1 MIKIKNLLVGFLVSF
16 VGSFPLG
23 YLNIVGFQ
31 LYQKSGI
38 ATLIYF
44 ILGIITIEIFVI
56 YFTLIFAKRLSEN
69 KKLNKYIEIFGI
81 VFMFLLAFIFYYQS
95 KVSNS
100 NQTDLSKYISY
111 SPFFIG
117 IILNCLNFLQLPF
130 WTSWNLY
137 LLNRKFISVDK
148 SNKYFYVI
156 GTLLGIFL
164 GMLSLI
170 LSLDLVATNFES
182 LSKIIL
188 STLIPLLFLG
198 LAIFQGYKFWKK
210 YY

>member
-16 VGSFPLG
+16 VGSIPLG

-38 ATLIYF
+38 NDLIFY
-44 ILGIITIEIFVI
+44 ILGIIVIEFFVI

-69 KKLNKYIEIFGI
+69 QKLNKYIEIFGI
-81 VFMFLLAFIFYYQS
+81 VFMFFLAFIFYYQS
-95 KVSNS
+95 NETNS
-100 NQTDLSKYISY
+100 NQDDLSKYINY
-111 SPFFIG
+111 SPFVLG
-117 IILNCLNFLQLPF
+117 IILNCFNFLQLPF

-137 LLNRKFISVDK
+137 LLNKKFIFLEK
-148 SNKYFYVI
+148 NNKYFYLI
-156 GTLLGIFL
+156 GAVFGIFS

-170 LSLDLVATNFES
+170 LSLNLVATYFES
-182 LSKIIL
+182 ASKIIL
-188 STLIPLLFLG
+188 STLIPLIFLG
-198 LAIFQGYKFWKK
+198 MAIFQVFKYWKK

>member
-1 MIKIKNLLVGFLVSF
+1 MIKFKNLLVGFLVSF
-16 VGSFPLG
+16 VGSIPLG

-31 LYQKSGI
+31 LYQVTGI
-38 ATLIYF
+38 VSLIHF

-81 VFMFLLAFIFYYQS
+81 VFMFLLAYVFYYQS
-95 KVSNS
+95 KISNS
-100 NQTDLSKYISY
+100 NRTDFSKYISY

-117 IILNCLNFLQLPF
+117 IILNSLNFLQLPF

-137 LLNRKFISVDK
+137 LLNRKFISIEK
-148 SNKYFYVI
+148 SNKYFYI
-156 GTLLGIFL
+156 LGTLIGIFF

-170 LSLDLVATNFES
+170 LSLDLVATNFEFV
-182 LSKIIL
+182 SKIIL

>member
-1 MIKIKNLLVGFLVSF
+1 MKKLKNFFIGFSVSF
-16 VGSFPLG
+16 VGSIPLG

-31 LYQKSGI
+31 MYQKVGI
-38 ATLIYF
+38 ESLIFF
-44 ILGIITIEIFVI
+44 ILGIITIEVFVI

-81 VFMFLLAFIFYYQS
+81 VFMFLLAFIFHYQS
-95 KVSNS
+95 NTSNS
-100 NQTDLSKYISY
+100 NQDDLSKYIGY

-117 IILNCLNFLQLPF
+117 IILNCLNFMQLPF

-137 LLNRKFISVDK
+137 LLNRKFILIE
-148 SNKYFYVI
+148 NNLKYFYVI
-156 GTLLGIFL
+156 GTLFGIFF
-164 GMLSLI
+164 GMLALI
-170 LSLDLVATNFES
+170 LGLNLVATNFES

-188 STLIPLLFLG
+188 STLIPLLFLAM
-198 LAIFQGYKFWKK
+198 AIFQSYKYWKK